1 MRRASYVVLAALA
14 GGCASAGARQASKPT
29 PQAAQAAESSSTE
42 RAQYPSSYR
51 RHPNPPVV
59 IRNATIMTATGQEIA
74 NGSLLMKDGKIVAIG
89 KSVDAPADA
98 AVVDGTGKYVTPG
111 LIDDHSHLGV
121 YAAPGTDAESDGNEA
136 TNPIT
141 AEVWAEH
148 SFWPQDPQIPLAIA
162 GGITTIQALP
172 GSANLIG
179 GRSAILKLIPARTVQ
194 EMKFP
199 GARYGLKMACGE
211 NPKRV
216 YGRRGG
222 PATRMGNMAGYRSA
236 FTQAETYRRRW
247 HTWRKDHKGDP
258 PERNLRLET
267 LAEVLRGNMYVQN
280 HCYRADEMA
289 QMIDLAHEFGFKI
302 RSFHHAVESYKIAD
316 LLAKEGTSVS
326 VWADWWG
333 FKEEAMDGVQQNA
346 ALNQQAGGRPI
357 IHSDDPGGIQ
367 RLNQEAA
374 KAMYAGNAPASRSR
388 ATRPCGGSR
397 STLPGPLG
405 STRSSEHS
413 SPARWPT
420 WWCGPAIRSR
430 SIRRPCR
437 STTTAGSRTTARIL
451 RTSRAPISNWA
462 RCPRPGATDDRAAAR
477 PGHCHHGWNGLSRL
491 RSEARQRERA
501 DPRRPHRRRGNERAH
516 SAGCDPHR
524 RRREMDHPGPHR
536 RGRPA
541 RPGGDQRGARDARRE
556 RAGRHHRRVLQRGGG
571 DQPGLDGHPRYADR
585 RDHDRARR
593 ADRQPRERPGGP
605 DRARRRHDR
614 ADACEVAG
622 GRGRRS
628 LGERQRRRRGLAG
641 RRGGT
646 VARRVPRRARVRAA

>member
-14 GGCASAGARQASKPT
+14 AGCAAAGGRQASQPT

-42 RAQYPSSYR
+42 RTQYPSSYR
-51 RHPNPPVV
+51 RHPNPPIL

-74 NGSLLMKDGKIVAIG
+74 NGSLLMKDGKIVAVG

-136 TNPIT
+136 TNPVT

-216 YGRRGG
+216 FHSRG
-222 PATRMGNMAGYRSA
+222 PSTRMGNMAGYREA
-236 FTQAETYRRRW
+236 FSQAESYRRRW
-247 HTWRKDHKGDP
+247 DKWHKDHQGDP

-267 LAEVLRGNMYVQN
+267 LAEVLRGNIYVQN

-289 QMIDLAHEFGFKI
+289 QMLDLAHEFGFKI
-302 RSFHHAVESYKIAD
+302 RSFHHAVEAYKIAD
-316 LLAKEGTSVS
+316 LLAREGTSVS

-333 FKEEAMDGVQQNA
+333 FKEEAMDGIHENA
-346 ALNQQAGGRPI
+346 ALNQAAGGRPL
-357 IHSDDPGGIQ
+357 IHSDSPSGIQ

-374 KAMYAGNAPASRSR
+374 KAMYYGQRSGIPVTRDQALRWITANPA
-388 ATRPCGGSR
+388 
-397 STLPGPLG
+397 
-405 STRSSEHS
+405 
-413 SPARWPT
+413 
-420 WWCGPAIRSR
+420 
-430 SIRRPCR
+430 
-437 STTTAGSRTTARIL
+437 
-451 RTSRAPISNWA
+451 WA
-462 RCPRPGATDDRAAAR
+462 
-477 PGHCHHGWNGLSRL
+477 L
-491 RSEARQRERA
+491 
-501 DPRRPHRRRGNERAH
+501 
-516 SAGCDPHR
+516 
-524 RRREMDHPGPHR
+524 
-536 RGRPA
+536 
-541 RPGGDQRGARDARRE
+541 
-556 RAGRHHRRVLQRGGG
+556 
-571 DQPGLDGHPRYADR
+571 GLDSVVGTLEPGKMADVVVWSG
-585 RDHDRARR
+585 DPFSVYGKAVQVYNDGWLVYDRNDPAH
-593 ADRQPRERPGGP
+593 QPRTDFELGQTPPPGS
-605 DRARRRHDR
+605 DR
-614 ADACEVAG
+614 
-622 GRGRRS
+622 
-628 LGERQRRRRGLAG
+628 
-641 RRGGT
+641 
-646 VARRVPRRARVRAA
+646 